1 LSALTGQ
8 FGTSVFLVFV
18 TVVVS
23 LLVAGWAGRR
33 ASRNGASG
41 TRAAIR
47 VLAIGAAVAIVVAT
61 ALPQAWPPRFSGDGD
76 LVLELGRGGLSDWPS
91 IFESPTSTTS
101 VLLLANVILYMP
113 FGFLGV
119 LGWPDHALRVVAAGL
134 GISLLVEISHFTIT
148 ERVASTDDVLL
159 NTAGL
164 LLGWVLGLVAGKV
177 LARRTASR
185 EATGQVDLRGP
196 DALPDA

>member
-1 LSALTGQ
+1 
-8 FGTSVFLVFV
+8 
-18 TVVVS
+18 
-23 LLVAGWAGRR
+23 
-33 ASRNGASG
+33 
-41 TRAAIR
+41 
-47 VLAIGAAVAIVVAT
+47 
-61 ALPQAWPPRFSGDGD
+61 
-76 LVLELGRGGLSDWPS
+76 
-91 IFESPTSTTS
+91 